1 MSLNLITGRLLWY
14 FGYIMILIF
23 HVKVL
28 DCFCILSSNHILH
41 LLLTSFWVRIPY
53 ISPHIDSEM
62 FSDFVWI
69 QLLQCFLLPLVAEF
83 LSLCIFSQSY
93 QASCWWIFFCFP
105 EGGSISQVCG
115 FYTVLLSAC
124 APFYQ
129 SSLSL
134 SPWEWAQES
143 GCGEE
148 ESMGLAC
155 GIPVEGSHR

>member
-53 ISPHIDSEM
+53 ISPDIDSEM

-83 LSLCIFSQSY
+83 LSLYLFSHPAECPSFVFLKV
-93 QASCWWIFFCFP
+93 ALHLKFVVFP
-105 EGGSISQVCG
+105 LPIQPGLLSEWVPCQPDFALTAAWNHPGSKWLSGGWYGSGGSLS
-115 FYTVLLSAC
+115 FYCPLGT
-124 APFYQ
+124 
-129 SSLSL
+129 
-134 SPWEWAQES
+134 
-143 GCGEE
+143 
-148 ESMGLAC
+148 
-155 GIPVEGSHR
+155 